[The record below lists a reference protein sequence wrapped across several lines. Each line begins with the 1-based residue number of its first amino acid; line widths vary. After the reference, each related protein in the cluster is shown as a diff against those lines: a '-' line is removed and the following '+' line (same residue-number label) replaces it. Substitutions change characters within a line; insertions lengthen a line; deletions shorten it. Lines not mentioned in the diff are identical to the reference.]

1 MKIAGETKAIVWHIF
16 RTYRFKQQIHFFSI
30 LQFYNFFY
38 ELTENTIMIYN
49 TAYTMF
55 TPENCQGFLLREP
68 AEAIWES
75 REYWSWMQ
83 AAGADRSYSQ
93 IGRQKNLLR
102 VK

>member
-16 RTYRFKQQIHFFSI
+16 RTYIFMKHIQIFNSTFF
-30 LQFYNFFY
+30 FC
-38 ELTENTIMIYN
+38 ELAENTIMIYN
-49 TAYTMF
+49 KTYTMF
-55 TPENCQGFLLREP
+55 TPENCQGFLLRKP

-75 REYWSWMQ
+75 REYWSSMQ